1 MNFIKWYFKTTWF
14 HIIWMLGL
22 LGYTISWTPGDDKTI
37 AIFFLL
43 AVIIVLTVGK
53 FNYWK
58 DHVREK

>member
-1 MNFIKWYFKTTWF
+1 
-14 HIIWMLGL
+14 MLGL